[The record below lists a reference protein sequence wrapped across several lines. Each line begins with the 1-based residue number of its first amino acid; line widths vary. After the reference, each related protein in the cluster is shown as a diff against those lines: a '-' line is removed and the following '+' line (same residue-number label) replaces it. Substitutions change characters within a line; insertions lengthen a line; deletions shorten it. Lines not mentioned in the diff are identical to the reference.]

1 MKRIED
7 LLKKQ
12 ELARGTPDFDARM
25 DGLFRRPPTGPVR
38 FIQRP
43 IALWQA
49 VTLSAISLTLGY
61 WVRPA
66 APESRPAEPS
76 ENVRTIYV
84 YTQEAKDMENMFGVA
99 DAPSRVL
106 GPISASM
113 VTVKVSHV
121 VERDN
126 EMGNI

>member
-25 DGLFRRPPTGPVR
+25 DSLFRRPPTGPVR

-49 VTLSAISLTLGY
+49 VTLSAIALTLGY

-66 APESRPAEPS
+66 APESRLAEPT
-76 ENVRTIYV
+76 EIVRTVYI
-84 YTQEAKDMENMFGVA
+84 YTQEARDMENMFGIA
-99 DAPSRVL
+99 DERSRL
-106 GPISASM
+106 FSPMSASM
-113 VTVKVSHV
+113 VTVRVSDMG
-121 VERDN
+121 ESTDETDN
-126 EMGNI
+126 I